1 MPATIVKPTG
11 DVRRIVSANVNVAID
26 GLVTVT
32 ANYFLPD
39 ELMLR
44 ELAIDAPITD
54 KFKGLP
60 SLQRGALFVLNRTVN
75 KRGGLLFCDVELVGA
90 MNPPRYVVFDGKE
103 ARSFTSAAPESTL
116 AALGTVIAQRP
127 YRTDY
132 FAPYRSITW
141 TKIINET
148 VRPQNANPVEEIER
162 FNSRLG
168 FVRYLDGNVIRI
180 INVLEK
186 SQTAFITELSQQ
198 EIGRVVRSTLTTTQ
212 ILEPID

>member
-11 DVRRIVSANVNVAID
+11 DVRRIVSANVNVAND

-32 ANYFLPD
+32 ANYFLPS
-39 ELMLR
+39 ESLLAG
-44 ELAIDAPITD
+44 LAIDAPVTD

-60 SLQRGALFVLNRTVN
+60 ALQDDRLFILSRTVN

-90 MNPPRYVVFDGKE
+90 TNPPRYVVFDGKE
-103 ARSFTSAAPESTL
+103 ARSFTSAVPESTL
-116 AALGTVIAQRP
+116 AALAVVAQRP

-141 TKIINET
+141 TKISNEL
-148 VRPQNANPVEEIER
+148 VSPRDGRPVEPIER

-168 FVRYLDGNVIRI
+168 FVRYVEGQEVKIL
-180 INVLEK
+180 NVLERSK
-186 SQTAFITELSQQ
+186 TAFITELSQQ
-198 EIGRVVRSTLTTTQ
+198 EIGRVIRSTLTTTQ